1 MNMNRRMFF
10 KSMGAAT
17 VAAAPISSA
26 LANVVSPK
34 KWDQTCEVLVIGAGA
49 AGLFAAVSAKESGA
63 KSVVLLEKAASPFL
77 NSTSLSAGSVNATGT
92 KAQFAAGVE
101 DRSNAAEFAK
111 EVEKTGKGL
120 ADPQLVKLFAENSAM
135 ALDWLTD
142 HGVVFTPQ
150 PNSAFRLKRMHGCDK
165 HTGAQY
171 VDVLFQNAKKIGVD
185 IKLNTKVVELTTNT
199 EANEVL
205 GVKAESKGKPLYV
218 RATKGVVIATGGF
231 CGDVNMIDK
240 FILDFRG
247 ALTFASANS
256 EGQGLKMAE
265 KIGAASTHM
274 NFAAVYGYG
283 VPMSKDKN
291 NRKGWIF
298 RGHVMNLYGPIT
310 VGPDGKRFVNDDLG
324 ATSISQAMSRLGFK
338 KVFQVAT
345 ETQLLDFMKND
356 PIQVIGWD
364 QNTFKKELEE

>member
-49 AGLFAAVSAKESGA
+49 AGLFAAVSAKESGV

-101 DRSNAAEFAK
+101 DRGNAAEFAK

-185 IKLNTKVVELTTNT
+185 IKLNTKVVELITNT

-205 GVKAESKGKPLYV
+205 GVKAESNGKPLYV

-231 CGDVNMIDK
+231 SCV
-240 FILDFRG
+240 
-247 ALTFASANS
+247 
-256 EGQGLKMAE
+256 
-265 KIGAASTHM
+265 
-274 NFAAVYGYG
+274 
-283 VPMSKDKN
+283 
-291 NRKGWIF
+291 
-298 RGHVMNLYGPIT
+298 
-310 VGPDGKRFVNDDLG
+310 
-324 ATSISQAMSRLGFK
+324 
-338 KVFQVAT
+338 
-345 ETQLLDFMKND
+345 
-356 PIQVIGWD
+356 
-364 QNTFKKELEE
+364 